1 MMKAKVPREDLPR
14 IFPIWAPIRLV
25 ERVADQLMQLA
36 IGDLLWPFRCIEKIS
51 ALL

>member
-14 IFPIWAPIRLV
+14 ISPIWAPIRLV

-51 ALL
+51 TLL